1 MAHLNL
7 SLLGATALALLS
19 SACVSPTPYQPA
31 SASSMH
37 DGYSSSRI
45 EPDRYRV
52 GFSGNRVTSRETV
65 ETYLLF
71 RAAQLTVERGNNWFS
86 MVERQTERHSETYVN
101 EPFNS
106 GPYGYWGPAW
116 RYRGRSFGWRDWDP
130 ISGDPYFDR
139 QIDVTTVDRYEATAE
154 IVMGRGPKASSD
166 HRAFDARAVIE
177 NLRPSIKVP
186 Q

>member
-1 MAHLNL
+1 MAHHIP

-31 SASSMH
+31 SASKMKN
-37 DGYSSSRI
+37 GYSSFRV

-52 GFSGNRVTSRETV
+52 SFSGNSVTSRETV
-65 ETYLLF
+65 ERYLLY
-71 RAAQLTVERGNNWFS
+71 RAAQLTVEQGKEWFS
-86 MVERQTERHSETYVN
+86 MVDRQTERRSETYVN

-116 RYRGRSFGWRDWDP
+116 RYRGRGLGWRDWDP
-130 ISGDPYFDR
+130 LWGDPYFDR

-154 IVMGRGPKASSD
+154 IVVGRGLKPSSD
-166 HRAFDARAVIE
+166 RRAFDARAVLD
-177 NLRPSIKVP
+177 NLGTSIKVP